1 MTSSKSSSI
10 VLRGLRCTM
19 TDEYLVIPSQVFVNN
34 AGLVKYCVP
43 LTCTVERSW
52 LQCLGILYLA
62 NALDTLV
69 GSHANFR
76 VGDCTDFK
84 QVVKAIWQ
92 KGCMD
97 GSVVFARWQQCA
109 HHLIMLPRAH
119 PSPQPKRKL
128 CRLSHF
134 HTAQCR
140 VLSGMSFP
148 KNCGFTWGDLYPM

>member
-10 VLRGLRCTM
+10 VLRGLKCTM
-19 TDEYLVIPSQVFVNN
+19 TDECLVTPSPVFVNN
-34 AGLVKYCVP
+34 AGLAKYCVP

-76 VGDCTDFK
+76 VGECTDFK

-92 KGCMD
+92 KGCIAAAH
-97 GSVVFARWQQCA
+97 GWFSGIRQVAPVCTPPNTCFLRPTKSTTRTATRSVELFS
-109 HHLIMLPRAH
+109 HS
-119 PSPQPKRKL
+119 SPHSVIR
-128 CRLSHF
+128 H
-134 HTAQCR
+134 
-140 VLSGMSFP
+140 V
-148 KNCGFTWGDLYPM
+148 